1 MKPLPAAW
9 RALWRPVAVVVV
21 LVAAAA
27 VAVLPGSAFSTG
39 ICEGCDGA
47 ASAPAG
53 DFTKF
58 GCAACH
64 GPLNEFKPFDTSR
77 IHFQV
82 RDAEGAFLNG
92 PYEAEA
98 AYTITIS
105 LDESVAPDGGDRG
118 NHAGFNLRASAGKL
132 AAVAGESQA
141 SGDGL
146 QATHVSGARTSWNV
160 SWTAPASGPVSF
172 RLFVNDVDGS
182 GSQDVADT
190 PVQAFFGLTDEEG
203 AVLGAPAE
211 EEHKEFG
218 ISLQQY
224 WIGLVGLAGMIFIM
238 VAGFVYLK
246 FVNPHN
252 TDQKDR

>member
-9 RALWRPVAVVVV
+9 RALWRPVAVVAV

-39 ICEGCDGA
+39 ITKDN
-47 ASAPAG
+47 AG
-53 DFTKF
+53 VADFDKF

-64 GPLNEFKPFDTSR
+64 GAHNKFEPFDTSR
-77 IHFQV
+77 IRFQV
-82 RDAEGAFLNG
+82 RDAEGHFLNG
-92 PYEAEA
+92 PYEKEA
-98 AYTITIS
+98 AYTITIA
-105 LDESVAPDGGDRG
+105 LDETVAPDGGDRG
-118 NHAGFNLRASAGKL
+118 NHAGFNLRPSAGKL
-132 AAVAGESQA
+132 AAVAGESKV
-141 SGDGL
+141 SDDGT
-146 QATHVSGARTSWNV
+146 QATHADGTRTSWNV

-182 GSQDVADT
+182 GAPDGADV
-190 PVQAFFGLTDEEG
+190 PIQAFFGLTDEEG